1 VDFYCCYEVKLI
13 SKLPHGMVHIRLLP
27 RAYTLTHFV
36 GPISQTES
44 AYDYT
49 SKWMIENGY
58 TYDDV
63 SNYFETYDEK
73 TIKKM
78 IARRMKSRY
87 IVQ

>member
-1 VDFYCCYEVKLI
+1 
-13 SKLPHGMVHIRLLP
+13 MVHIRLLP

-73 TIKKM
+73 TIKKDDSEKNEIKIYCPVKKVM
-78 IARRMKSRY
+78 RHREHG
-87 IVQ
+87 IVV